1 MAHSIEVRKL
11 GVEYYKA
18 GHTPAEVKEVYKVSR
33 ASLFRYKKEI
43 ESGMTDAKPKQTR
56 KRKITS
62 ENLKQVVEERP
73 DAYLGEYA
81 VILDCTAQAVFSA
94 LKRHK
99 ITYKKRHLATPKK
112 MKQNGQ
118 NI

>member
-11 GVEYYKA
+11 AVEYYKA

-43 ESGMTDAKPKQTR
+43 ESGAGPKPKQTR

-62 ENLKQVVEERP
+62 ENLKQVVKERP
-73 DAYLGEYA
+73 DAYLHEYA
-81 VILDCTAQAVFSA
+81 VTLGCTPQAVFSA

-99 ITYKKRHLATPKK
+99 ITYKKRRLPTPKK
-112 MKQNGQ
+112 TNPRGW
-118 NI
+118 NF